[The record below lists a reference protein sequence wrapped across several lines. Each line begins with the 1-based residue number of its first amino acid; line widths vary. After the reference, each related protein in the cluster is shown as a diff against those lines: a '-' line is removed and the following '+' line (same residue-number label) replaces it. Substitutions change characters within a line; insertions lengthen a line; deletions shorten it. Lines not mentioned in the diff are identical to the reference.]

1 MEESQVIAL
10 RRRVDQERE
19 TSGPGRARFSK
30 ELKQEVVA
38 LLNSHGWGHRRVS
51 KAMGLSESSIH
62 RWAEKFSPHG
72 KNPHRTGG
80 PKFKKAMIVEDG
92 TTMIVEDGTKRVAA
106 EASASGL
113 CLELGCGARVTGLT
127 LAQVAELMRRQP

>member
-62 RWAEKFSPHG
+62 RWAEKLSPHG

-80 PKFKKAMIVEDG
+80 QKFKKATIVEDA
-92 TTMIVEDGTKRVAA
+92 TNRVAA
-106 EASASGL
+106 EARASGL
-113 CLELGCGARVTGLT
+113 CLELSGGARVTGLT